1 MKLANFSYLIK
12 VPLALSLVSFASAV
26 GVFAVTYYLLSS
38 YVSVELMTRMQQI
51 SNSVAQ
57 SSKLAI
63 QRDEIWDL
71 HQQIQSVVKA
81 DTGTMIL
88 ILNPNGQVIVASDT
102 QAYPVMT
109 DASRVPESVKE
120 LV

>member
-1 MKLANFSYLIK
+1 MKLAHFSYLIK
-12 VPLALSLVSFASAV
+12 VPLALCLVSFTSAV

-57 SSKLAI
+57 SSKLTI

-71 HQQIQSVVKA
+71 HQQMQSGQGRYRYY
-81 DTGTMIL
+81 DF
-88 ILNPNGQVIVASDT
+88 NPRLDWANH
-102 QAYPVMT
+102 
-109 DASRVPESVKE
+109 RR
-120 LV
+120 L